1 MRSGVR
7 GTVLVVEDSEQSAE
21 LLRELVE
28 GEGFEAEVARSA
40 EEGVAAHERMHPVA
54 VLLDWGLPD
63 GPGTEVCREI
73 RKRDGAVPIIFVS
86 GRDDE
91 TSIAR
96 ALDAGADD
104 YVPQPVR
111 AGELM
116 ARLEAHLR
124 RVAALSPS
132 PNGATAHAA
141 KTRIAHLGALQI
153 DLGARQV
160 RNGGVPVRLGAL
172 EFKLLE
178 YLLVNAG
185 TAVSREQILAEVY
198 GYDADIGSERVDLL
212 VRRLRAK
219 LGEHDAHGLIVAVP
233 GYGYRLE
240 RREAAR

>member
-1 MRSGVR
+1 MPVI
-7 GTVLVVEDSEQSAE
+7 VLTAHHQQSEK
-21 LLRELVE
+21 
-28 GEGFEAEVARSA
+28 
-40 EEGVAAHERMHPVA
+40 
-54 VLLDWGLPD
+54 
-63 GPGTEVCREI
+63 I
-73 RKRDGAVPIIFVS
+73 
-86 GRDDE
+86 
-91 TSIAR
+91 R

-104 YVPQPVR
+104 YVPKPVR